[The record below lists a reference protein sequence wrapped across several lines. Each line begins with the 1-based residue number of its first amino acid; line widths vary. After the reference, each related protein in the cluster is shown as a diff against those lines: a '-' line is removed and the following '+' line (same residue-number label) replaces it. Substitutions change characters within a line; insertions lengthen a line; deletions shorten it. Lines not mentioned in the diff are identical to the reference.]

1 MGSENSKKSKRQ
13 AFSVNI
19 PDEKKKLWARIAKD
33 FNRPM
38 GSLVIEMIDK
48 MIEAGSIHIY
58 KESETSAPTIPA
70 NIDQILAEY
79 VQKSDVDRLL
89 NTYVTKSELAAITN
103 QVDPSGDRQV
113 GDLLT
118 RIAQLENTIAQLQAE
133 QKLSQLR
140 PMTA

>member
-58 KESETSAPTIPA
+58 KESEASTIPA

-79 VQKSDVDRLL
+79 VQKSDVELLL

-118 RIAQLENTIAQLQAE
+118 RIAQLENTIAKLQAE